1 MLEKIGFLILML
13 GLMMGESESLLIPAI
28 TITLGAVL
36 LWLGIRTEE
45 ARHEE

>member
-1 MLEKIGFLILML
+1 MLEKIGFLIML
-13 GLMMGESESLLIPAI
+13 IGLMMGESESLLIPAI

-36 LWLGIRTEE
+36 LWLGIRTE